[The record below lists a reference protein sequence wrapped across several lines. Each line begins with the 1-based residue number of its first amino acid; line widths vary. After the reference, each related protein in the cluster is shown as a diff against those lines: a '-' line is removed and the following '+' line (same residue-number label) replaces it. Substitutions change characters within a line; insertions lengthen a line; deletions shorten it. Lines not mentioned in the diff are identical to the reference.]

1 MKQPA
6 WKKFSSYFVDIQL
19 ETGSSDLNPY
29 LELCLRKGRYCLTT
43 PNAIYSY
50 ADLYDNFTRT
60 FRKINLDTVRIN
72 DVLILGF
79 GLGSIPFMLEKV
91 FRKNYRY
98 VGVERDEVVAFWAS
112 QYVLPEL
119 KSPVELQ
126 MADAWMFV
134 ETCSETFDLI
144 VMDIF
149 VDDVIPEEFE
159 ELEFLEG
166 LKALLNPDGLL
177 LYNRLAAQPE
187 DRRLTNDFFEN
198 TFKKVFPRATY
209 LDVMGNWML
218 KNY

>member
-1 MKQPA
+1 MKQPS
-6 WKKFSSYFVDIQL
+6 WKKISSYFVDIQL
-19 ETGSSDLNPY
+19 ESASSDLNPY

-60 FRKINLDTVRIN
+60 FRKIDLDAMAIN

-91 FRKNYRY
+91 FKKNFRY
-98 VGVERDEVVAFWAS
+98 VGVERDEVIALWAS

-119 KSPVELQ
+119 RSPVEFQL
-126 MADAWMFV
+126 ADAWMFV
-134 ETCSETFDLI
+134 DSCSEKFDLI

-149 VDDVIPEEFE
+149 VDDVIPAEFE
-159 ELEFLEG
+159 EVEFLET
-166 LKALLNPDGLL
+166 LKELLNENGLL

-187 DRRLTNDFFEN
+187 DRRLTEEFFQN
-198 TFKKVFPRATY
+198 NFKKVFPNGDY
-209 LDVMGNWML
+209 LDVAGNWML